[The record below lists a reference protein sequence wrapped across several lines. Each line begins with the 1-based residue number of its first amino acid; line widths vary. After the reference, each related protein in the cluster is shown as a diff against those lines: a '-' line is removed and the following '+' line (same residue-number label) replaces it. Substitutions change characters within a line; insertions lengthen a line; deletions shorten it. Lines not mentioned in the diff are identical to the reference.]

1 MTEDKSDDHGDKLS
15 IQKITFDKLSTKRM
29 GEIYSMSKKNDFND
43 LIYYFKSKDITSTI
57 NSVGFKDPLHADNN
71 IRNADVSIKK

>member
-1 MTEDKSDDHGDKLS
+1 
-15 IQKITFDKLSTKRM
+15 M